1 MYQIIYYNEEGSART
16 YDFIFNTI
24 WAAVFKAR
32 CFTEIHKIC
41 TDVMD
46 MQYGNIL
53 ASFSPTGNVYA
64 DPDLPEDIKTLI
76 YTPIE

>member
-1 MYQIIYYNEEGSART
+1 MYEITYYLDGNAVRYG
-16 YDFIFNTI
+16 ILFNTI
-24 WAAVFKAR
+24 WGAVFKAR
-32 CFTEIHKIC
+32 CITEIHKIC

-46 MQYGNIL
+46 MQNGNIL
-53 ASFSPTGNVYA
+53 ASFSSTGNVYA